1 MSPALTTA
9 APKTQI
15 TANLI
20 CMVSMLIWAA
30 GLPAASVLI
39 PLLPPL
45 PLSTARVT
53 LAALAL
59 LPVWL
64 LVEGPAA
71 LIRANWGKGVLVG
84 SSLGLGALLMI
95 LGQTR
100 TDAVTVAVISAAMP
114 VVGVALEV
122 LLDGR
127 RITAALIIGLVLSLI
142 GGIIALQGG
151 AGGFGFGLGA
161 LMCFGSVVI
170 FTIGSRLTVTG
181 FPDLTPLGRTTI
193 TLVGAAVASLIATA
207 GQMALGGPVP
217 DFGAFGAREIG
228 MLLLF
233 GVGSLAISQL
243 MWIVAVGHLGIGL
256 ASLHI
261 NATPFYVMLILFAF
275 GGVWNWMQAFAA
287 LVVAIGV
294 LVAQGFFPLPRA
306 VRP

>member
-1 MSPALTTA
+1 MSL
-9 APKTQI
+9 APKSPI

-20 CMVSMLIWAA
+20 CMMSMLIWAA
-30 GLPAASVLI
+30 GLPAASELI

-45 PLSTARVT
+45 PLSTARMV

-59 LPVWL
+59 LPVWAI
-64 LVEGPAA
+64 VEGPRA
-71 LIRANWGKGVLVG
+71 LMRANWGKGVLVG
-84 SSLGLGALLMI
+84 SSLGLGALLLI

-100 TDAVTVAVISAAMP
+100 TDAVTVAVIAAAMP

-122 LLDGR
+122 FLDGR
-127 RITAALIIGLVLSLI
+127 RVTAALIIGMMLSLI
-142 GGIIALQGG
+142 GGIFALQGG
-151 AGGFGFGLGA
+151 VAGLGVGLGA
-161 LMCFGSVVI
+161 LMCFGSVVV
-170 FTIGSRLTVTG
+170 FTVGSRLSVTG

-193 TLVGAAVASLIATA
+193 TLVGAAVASLVACA
-207 GQMALGGPVP
+207 GQIALGGPVP
-217 DFGAFGAREIG
+217 DFGGLGARAIG

-275 GGVWNWMQAFAA
+275 GGAWNWMQAFAA
-287 LVVAIGV
+287 LVVALGV
-294 LVAQGFFPLPRA
+294 LVAQGLIPLGRRA
-306 VRP
+306 LTP

>member
-1 MSPALTTA
+1 MSLPA
-9 APKTQI
+9 PSQI

-20 CMVSMLIWAA
+20 CMLSMLIWAA
-30 GLPAASVLI
+30 GLPAAEVLI

-59 LPVWL
+59 LPVWA
-64 LVEGPAA
+64 LVEGPRA
-71 LIRANWGKGVLVG
+71 LLRANWGKGVLIG

-122 LLDGR
+122 IWDGR
-127 RITAALIIGLVLSLI
+127 RVTAALIVGLLLSLI
-142 GGIIALQGG
+142 GGVVALQGG
-151 AGGFGFGLGA
+151 VAGLGVGLGA
-161 LMCFGSVVI
+161 LMCFVSVVI
-170 FTIGSRLTVTG
+170 FTVGSRLTVTG
-181 FPDLTPLGRTTI
+181 FPALTPLGRTTI
-193 TLVGAAVASLIATA
+193 TLIGAAVASLVASV
-207 GQMALGGPVP
+207 GQLALGGTMP
-217 DFGAFGAREIG
+217 DFGGFGAREVA

-243 MWIVAVGHLGIGL
+243 LWIVAVGHLGIGL

-275 GGVWNWMQAFAA
+275 GGLWNWMQALAA
-287 LVVAIGV
+287 LVVAVGV
-294 LVAQGFFPLPRA
+294 LVAQGFFPLGRPVRA
-306 VRP
+306 

>member
-1 MSPALTTA
+1 MTL
-9 APKTQI
+9 APKTRI

-20 CMVSMLIWAA
+20 CMLSMLIWAA

-45 PLSTARVT
+45 PLSAARVT

-64 LVEGPAA
+64 LVEGPRV
-71 LIRANWGKGVLVG
+71 LLRANWGKGVLVG

-95 LGQTR
+95 LGQAR

-114 VVGVALEV
+114 VIGVALEV

-127 RITAALIIGLVLSLI
+127 RMTAALILGLLLSLI
-142 GGIIALQGG
+142 GGIFALQGG
-151 AGGFGFGLGA
+151 GAGVGLGLGA

-170 FTIGSRLTVTG
+170 FTIGSRLSVTG

-193 TLVGAAVASLIATA
+193 TLVGAAVASLLATA
-207 GQMALGGPVP
+207 GQMALGGPTP
-217 DFGAFGAREIG
+217 DFGGFGAREIA

-275 GGVWNWMQAFAA
+275 GGVWNWLQAFAA
-287 LVVAIGV
+287 VVVALGV
-294 LVAQGFFPLPRA
+294 LVAQGFFPLPRR
-306 VRP
+306 VVGP